1 MMTKETEPTRE
12 RILAA
17 AIEVFASKGYH
28 NARMDDIVDVSQTS
42 KGSLYF
48 HFPGK
53 EQLFLAL
60 IDRFANLLE
69 EKMTSAIA
77 SQHGGVRRIDAALV
91 SGLDI
96 SSQYRLLAK
105 IFIVQASGLGQK
117 FEEKRT
123 KWLDHFA
130 RLIQQYLDDAVA
142 DGDILL
148 IDTEIIAHIWIGAI
162 NELVM
167 RWILSGEPKPDRFL
181 PVLREALLR
190 TIGLNE

>member
-1 MMTKETEPTRE
+1 MIKKTEPTRE
-12 RILAA
+12 RILSA

-28 NARMDDIVDVSQTS
+28 NARMDDIVDVSETS

-60 IDRFANLLE
+60 IDRFANILE
-69 EKMTSAIA
+69 EKMTSSIA
-77 SQHGGVRRIDAALV
+77 DEHGGVRRIDAALF
-91 SGLDI
+91 SGLEI
-96 SSQYRLLAK
+96 FSQYRLLAK

-123 KWLDHFA
+123 EWLNHFA
-130 RLIQQYLDDAVA
+130 LMIKLHLDKAVA
-142 DGDILL
+142 DNDIPPT
-148 IDTEIIAHIWIGAI
+148 DTEIIAHIWIGAI

-167 RWILSGEPKPDRFL
+167 RWILGGDPEPDRFL
-181 PVLREALLR
+181 PILREALLR